1 MGMGNLLNK
10 FYSQWA
16 NPGLLSAALRY
27 NLQFNWVI
35 EAGCHDGSDTLKFLE
50 LENVLK
56 VYAFEPD
63 AVAADKAE
71 RKFKAFGDRVV
82 FKRVGLMDKR
92 GYIQIVSS
100 TGSFGDGTTSI
111 GQYFD
116 QINCAKSDATLV
128 QCTTLDDELPNL
140 SNSGLVWLDVEGSG
154 TKVLQGATRV
164 LDRVEMIQ
172 IEVDLHSSKHRKSNF
187 FEVNKIL
194 TGREFAIIYAPIH
207 PGFFGDAVYIKKS
220 SLSVTGRI
228 RSHFLNYLMHATHR
242 IIFPLLGKPKH

>member
-1 MGMGNLLNK
+1 MGNLLNK

-16 NPGLLSAALRY
+16 NPGLLSAAFRY
-27 NLQFNWVI
+27 NLHFNWVI

-71 RKFKAFGDRVV
+71 LKLKAFGDRVV
-82 FKRVGLMDKR
+82 FKRLGLMDKR

-116 QINCAKSDATLV
+116 QIHDAKSDGTLI
-128 QCTTLDDELPNL
+128 QCTTLDDELPDL
-140 SNSGLVWLDVEGSG
+140 SNPGLMWLDVEGSG
-154 TKVLQGATRV
+154 AKVLQGSTKV

-172 IEVDLHSSKHRKSNF
+172 IEVD
-187 FEVNKIL
+187 
-194 TGREFAIIYAPIH
+194 
-207 PGFFGDAVYIKKS
+207 
-220 SLSVTGRI
+220 
-228 RSHFLNYLMHATHR
+228 
-242 IIFPLLGKPKH
+242 